1 MNPNMINKIKKIQK
15 QMMEA
20 QEALE
25 RKEFFGKASG
35 VTVIMQGTRQVIDV
49 QINPEITDEVD
60 MLQDAILLA
69 VNDALKQI
77 DKEQEETMGQFS
89 GGLGGFGFLMYP
101 KILRQIIEDLEKL
114 PGIGEK
120 TAERLALHLAT
131 TTEDEDILSFSSHL
145 AKFKIRN

>member
-20 QEALE
+20 QEVLE

-89 GGLGGFGFLMYP
+89 GGLGGFGF
-101 KILRQIIEDLEKL
+101 
-114 PGIGEK
+114 
-120 TAERLALHLAT
+120 
-131 TTEDEDILSFSSHL
+131 
-145 AKFKIRN
+145 

>member
-60 MLQDAILLA
+60 MLQDSILLA

-89 GGLGGFGFLMYP
+89 GGLGGFGF
-101 KILRQIIEDLEKL
+101 
-114 PGIGEK
+114 
-120 TAERLALHLAT
+120 
-131 TTEDEDILSFSSHL
+131 
-145 AKFKIRN
+145 